1 MEKAKVYFAEARSK
15 IWNYDYSLPAKLEEL
30 LEKAGLPKYISP
42 KDKVA
47 VKTHFG
53 SQGAFRIIRPV
64 FLRKIVD
71 AVKTLKGKPFVTDTT
86 RIESLDYLEVA
97 AYNGLTHLTC
107 GAPVI
112 IADGIKGQDSILV
125 KVEGHKHISEISV
138 ASAICH
144 ADAMIVVSHFKG
156 HLQTGF
162 AGAIKNIG
170 MGGVSPKTHD
180 GKNNRGRLHSVDDKL
195 PAWDKTKCTWCK
207 KCEAICPVEAITIKG
222 KNYKIDDGACWCCGR
237 CARIC
242 KEKALD
248 MPITSERL
256 NTHIIEASKAV
267 MSTFKPKKVIFIN
280 FMIEMQPECDCMPV
294 ADVPVVNDQGI
305 AVSDDPV
312 AVDQACIDIV
322 AKAKPLPDCLASDL
336 NITEAGDTFGAV
348 NRKETKLSLEIGEK
362 MGLGTRKYE
371 LIIIKKKMKKSRIA
385 EEE

>member
-1 MEKAKVYFAEARSK
+1 MQKVKVYYSSARSK
-15 IWNYDYSLPAKLEEL
+15 IWNYDHSMPGKLEEL
-30 LEKAGLPKYISP
+30 LSQIDLSKYISP

-53 SQGAFRIIRPV
+53 SQGAFRIVRPV
-64 FLRKIVD
+64 FLRKIVE
-71 AVKTLKGKPFVTDTT
+71 AVKALKAKPFITDTT
-86 RIESLDYLEVA
+86 RIESLEYLEVA

-112 IADGIKGQDSILV
+112 IADGIKGMDATPV

-138 ASAICH
+138 ANAIYH

-156 HLQTGF
+156 HLQAGF
-162 AGAIKNIG
+162 GGAIKNIG

-180 GKNNRGRLHSVDDKL
+180 GKSNRGLLHSVDDKL
-195 PAWDKTKCTWCK
+195 PAWDKNKCNWCRR
-207 KCEAICPVEAITIKG
+207 CEDICPVEAIRIEPKVSFELT
-222 KNYKIDDGACWCCGR
+222 DDMCWRCGR

-280 FMIEMQPECDCMPV
+280 FMIEMQPECDCMPT

-322 AKAKPLPDCLASDL
+322 AKAAPLPNSLASDL
-336 NITEAGDTFGAV
+336 DITEAGDTFGAV
-348 NRKETKLSLEIGEK
+348 NKKSTKLSLEIGEK
-362 MGLGTRKYE
+362 MGLGTREYE
-371 LIIIKKKMKKSRIA
+371 LVTIKKKNK
-385 EEE
+385 

>member
-1 MEKAKVYFAEARSK
+1 MQKVKVYYSSARSK
-15 IWNYDYSLPAKLEEL
+15 IWNYDHSMPGKLEEL
-30 LEKAGLPKYISP
+30 LSQIDLSKYISP

-53 SQGAFRIIRPV
+53 SQGAFRIVRPV
-64 FLRKIVD
+64 FLRKIVE
-71 AVKTLKGKPFVTDTT
+71 AVKALKAKPFITDTT
-86 RIESLDYLEVA
+86 RIESLEYLEVA

-112 IADGIKGQDSILV
+112 IADGIKGMDATPV

-138 ASAICH
+138 ANAIYH

-156 HLQTGF
+156 HLQAGF
-162 AGAIKNIG
+162 GGAIKNIG

-180 GKNNRGRLHSVDDKL
+180 GKSNRGLLHSVDDKL
-195 PAWDKTKCTWCK
+195 PAWDKNKCNWCRR
-207 KCEAICPVEAITIKG
+207 CEDICPVEAIRIEPKVSFELT
-222 KNYKIDDGACWCCGR
+222 DDMCWRCGR

-280 FMIEMQPECDCMPV
+280 FMIEMQPECDCMPT

-322 AKAKPLPDCLASDL
+322 AKAGPLPNSLASDL
-336 NITEAGDTFGAV
+336 DVTEPGDTFGAV
-348 NRKETKLSLEIGEK
+348 NKKSTKLSLEIGEK
-362 MGLGTRKYE
+362 MGLGTREYE
-371 LIIIKKKMKKSRIA
+371 IVTIKKKNK
-385 EEE
+385 

>member
-1 MEKAKVYFAEARSK
+1 MQKVKVYYSSARSK
-15 IWNYDYSLPAKLEEL
+15 IWNYDHSMPGKLEEL
-30 LEKAGLPKYISP
+30 LSQIDLSKYISP

-53 SQGAFRIIRPV
+53 SQGAFRIVRPV
-64 FLRKIVD
+64 FLRKIVE
-71 AVKTLKGKPFVTDTT
+71 AVKALKAKPFITDTT
-86 RIESLDYLEVA
+86 RIESLEYLEVA

-112 IADGIKGQDSILV
+112 IADGIKGMDATPV

-138 ASAICH
+138 ANAIYH

-156 HLQTGF
+156 HLQAGF
-162 AGAIKNIG
+162 GGAIKNIG

-180 GKNNRGRLHSVDDKL
+180 GKSNRGLLHSVDDKL
-195 PAWDKTKCTWCK
+195 PAWDKNKCNWCRR
-207 KCEAICPVEAITIKG
+207 CEDICPVEAIRIEPKVSFELT
-222 KNYKIDDGACWCCGR
+222 DDMCWRCGR

-280 FMIEMQPECDCMPV
+280 FMIEMQPECDCMPT

-322 AKAKPLPDCLASDL
+322 AKAGPLPNSLASDL
-336 NITEAGDTFGAV
+336 DVTEPGDTFGAV
-348 NRKETKLSLEIGEK
+348 NKKSTKLSLEIGEK
-362 MGLGTRKYE
+362 MGLGTREYE
-371 LIIIKKKMKKSRIA
+371 LVTIKKKNK
-385 EEE
+385 